1 VVGEHGTTASLSK
14 IFRHRDAP
22 FRQAIATY
30 LREGIEKDEISRS
43 ADADADADADPDAAT
58 LLVVGRLRGD
68 ALQLMLDSGAAGAQ
82 ELCGQARQMVRA
94 SLQTPAEDTE
104 KERGRMNPTA
114 RHQRLEASPGARA

>member
-1 VVGEHGTTASLSK
+1 MVGEHGTTASLSK

-43 ADADADADADPDAAT
+43 ADADADADAAT